1 MSSRR
6 VASATTGR
14 DGGGRSSAT
23 AAARRP
29 ALDAPPAAPRA
40 AAPKLTLVDRR
51 SLRSARLRRT
61 LLVLTTSVLVVA
73 LFAVGLIHAQLV
85 QRQQR
90 LDDLRAEIS
99 QTRAERLR
107 LSRDVVVASSPEE
120 IVRRAQEI
128 GMVRAED
135 PVYLVAVRPA
145 EQG

>member
-6 VASATTGR
+6 PTSSSTGR
-14 DGGGRSSAT
+14 ASGGVTAT

-29 ALDAPPAAPRA
+29 APEARPAAPTTA
-40 AAPKLTLVDRR
+40 TPNLTLVDRR
-51 SLRSARLRRT
+51 SLRSARVRRT
-61 LLVLTTSVLVVA
+61 LLFLTTSVLVVA

-90 LDDLRAEIS
+90 LDDLRTEIS
-99 QTRAERLR
+99 ETRTERLR
-107 LSRDVVVASSPEE
+107 LARDVVVASSPEE
-120 IVRRAQEI
+120 IVRRARAI